1 MLFGD
6 EYLVEKQIFSSN
18 RAPNIAQK
26 ICCWQV
32 GVICFSLIASSIFNC
47 SGINTKTFPSC
58 LMREF

>member
-26 ICCWQV
+26 YAV
-32 GVICFSLIASSIFNC
+32 GRLV
-47 SGINTKTFPSC
+47 
-58 LMREF
+58 